1 MQSLRTIQ
9 ARGHQAIRLDD
20 GYHHGLRLRTLL
32 NAFNALFSRGRA
44 GAARAL
50 QLTPLQA
57 LQEKDE
63 TDLKILCEKDG
74 GAASGV
80 LAYRRPM

>member
-1 MQSLRTIQ
+1 MLSTRCFPEGEQ
-9 ARGHQAIRLDD
+9 
-20 GYHHGLRLRTLL
+20 
-32 NAFNALFSRGRA
+32 GR
-44 GAARAL
+44 REHWR